1 MRVGVLAKGLLLH
14 ERLDVQLVVLCQ
26 GNTNLFFIPDVCLI
40 TFNTSSFAL
49 FVHCLHIYFLDRPT
63 TQLLERV
70 SSKLPEQ
77 MTVSNSYR
85 LRLTVIKFVQKHCFS
100 SKSFN
105 FYL

>member
-26 GNTNLFFIPDVCLI
+26 GNTNLFFIPDLCLI
-40 TFNTSSFAL
+40 TFSTSIFAL

-77 MTVSNSYR
+77 MTVSNCYS
-85 LRLTVIKFVQKHCFS
+85 LTVIKFVQKQCFP
-100 SKSFN
+100 SKYFN